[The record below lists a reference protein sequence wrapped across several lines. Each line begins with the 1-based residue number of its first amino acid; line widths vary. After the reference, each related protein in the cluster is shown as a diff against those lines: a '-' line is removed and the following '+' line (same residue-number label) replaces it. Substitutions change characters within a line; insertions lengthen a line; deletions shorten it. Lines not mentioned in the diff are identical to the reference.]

1 MARKK
6 NTTIEDLDETPE
18 QVAPEQV
25 APETDA
31 ADLSLDLSE
40 LSPAERIAEIK
51 ARGEIDEI
59 TSRVYE
65 ITSKGRE
72 YLDKVADVVEED
84 FLAENY
90 GAGKYYVAYSYKK
103 NGVRNQTTQ
112 IFNISEKRGAPAS
125 VAGVQNA
132 KTDVLG
138 AFLGGLTPERI
149 TGIVAAVQGLKTLFA
164 PPPSPV
170 DVTELIKAL
179 AAPRAPSVGDAVLI
193 KALEGVN
200 RANNPPA
207 PSILT
212 QIKELNEVKELLG
225 ADERAGGN
233 DTMDKFISMG
243 LQMLPALLQKNGG
256 NYQAAGASVRENPM
270 IAMLIEKDPALL
282 GDFCAAVKEKFGEQ
296 AARDLA
302 AGYGYQM
309 ENEPAQKQI
318 ENQQAAPQAAG
329 V

>member
-6 NTTIEDLDETPE
+6 VTTIEDFEETGEQVTRETETP
-18 QVAPEQV
+18 
-25 APETDA
+25 DF
-31 ADLSLDLSE
+31 DGDLSE

-51 ARGEIDEI
+51 ARGEIDEV

-84 FLAENY
+84 YLAENC
-90 GAGKYYVAYSYKK
+90 GPGKYFVAYTYKRK
-103 NGVRNQTTQ
+103 GAREQTTQ
-112 IFNISEKRGAPAS
+112 NFNISEKRGAPVS

-149 TGIVAAVQGLKTLFA
+149 TGIIAAVQGLKTLFA
-164 PPPSPV
+164 PPPPPV

-193 KALEGVN
+193 KALEGVS

-233 DTMDKFISMG
+233 DTMDMFVKMG

-256 NYQAAGASVRENPM
+256 NYQQAGAAVRENTM
-270 IAMLIEKDPALL
+270 IAGLIEKDPALL
-282 GDFCAAVKEKFGEQ
+282 GEFCAAVKDKFGEQ

-309 ENEPAQKQI
+309 ESEPAQQI
-318 ENQQAAPQAAG
+318 ENQQATPQAQA